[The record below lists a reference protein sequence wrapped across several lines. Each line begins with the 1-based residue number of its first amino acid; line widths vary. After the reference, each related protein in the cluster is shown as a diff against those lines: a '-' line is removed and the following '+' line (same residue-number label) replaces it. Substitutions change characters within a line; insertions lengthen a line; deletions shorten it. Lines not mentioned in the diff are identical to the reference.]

1 MANAIKWEAVWTS
14 RSTVLTTELNALAAA
29 ARTVVGTEIDNGT
42 NLDQYGKLEL
52 SVDFVSAPTAGGY
65 FQIHMV
71 TAPGGTNYESGS
83 DSIDPGTH
91 TVVAVIPVIA
101 TTAAQ
106 LLMSPV
112 FVMQP
117 AKTKFLLL
125 NSCSQA
131 FPNTGSTLTLYTC
144 NDEVQ

>member
-1 MANAIKWEAVWTS
+1 MANAIKWTAWTS
-14 RSTVLTTELNALAAA
+14 RSTVLTTELNNLAAA
-29 ARTVVGTEIDNGT
+29 ARTVAGTEIVNST

-52 SVDFVSAPTAGGY
+52 NVDFVSAPTAGGY

-71 TAPGGTNYESGS
+71 TSPAGAATYEEGS
-83 DSIDPGTH
+83 DTIDPGTH
-91 TVVAVIPVIA
+91 TVVAVLPVVA

-106 LLMSPV
+106 RLMSPV
-112 FVMQP
+112 FAMQP
-117 AKTKFLLL
+117 ARTKFLLL

-131 FPNTGSTLTLYTC
+131 FPATGSTLTLYTC